1 MKLESLGGSL
11 QAEYTKMYE
20 SLIKSGKLPK
30 LTEKDIVGLAVR
42 EYKAAYGILD
52 LVKVPEMMQKLVDE
66 KLENGIVE
74 KSFDF
79 LSDADIVKRCL
90 AHRYAYVIRGD
101 LLIQKK
107 NGPGIE
113 VRPKSLIKVNFA
125 VIPTDSYFLTAGFDI
140 LTLDP
145 YSKNKSQGNPY
156 FSISN
161 MILDDT
167 QKIVNDGHQEVLK
180 DPSVAEHV
188 LELLKNDE
196 AWRNNLT
203 EKLRRNLDGA
213 YEAMVKHEALTLG
226 EDEKKTVKSTGFDY
240 RNLLTDRTPGLHKES
255 VIAAM
260 NPKKMSASQP
270 VSVEATPSLHNVPMG
285 KLFKE
290 IFSRTVQ
297 RL

>member
-1 MKLESLGGSL
+1 MKLESLGGPL
-11 QAEYTKMYE
+11 QAEYTKMYG
-20 SLIKSGKLPK
+20 SLITSGELPK
-30 LTEKDIVGLAVR
+30 LTAKEMVSLAVR
-42 EYKAAYGILD
+42 EYQAAYGILD

-145 YSKNKSQGNPY
+145 YSKNKSQDNPW

-180 DPSVAEHV
+180 DPSVAEYV
-188 LELLKNDE
+188 FGLLRNDE

-203 EKLRRNLDGA
+203 EKLRRNLGGA
-213 YEAMVKHEALTLG
+213 YEAIVKHQALELG
-226 EDEKKTVKSTGFDY
+226 ETEVKIAKSTGFDY
-240 RNLLTDRTPGLHKES
+240 TSWLTDRTPNLHRES
-255 VIAAM
+255 VMAVM
-260 NPKKMSASQP
+260 NPRAIKSKPNQK
-270 VSVEATPSLHNVPMG
+270 EVPDLSHVGTG
-285 KLFKE
+285 KLFQE
-290 IFSRTVQ
+290 LFTRAVHG
-297 RL
+297 L